1 MHKFDLF
8 ETREA
13 GVVSIVR
20 FADEIAN
27 FSHRTTELYEQLSRF
42 IGDNECLKIVIDLR
56 NTSYLPSSVL
66 GVMVQL
72 HNLGCEVQLAN
83 ASDDVAE
90 VLQITQLIQMIHVN
104 EIEVDPWEDSAG
116 EAAEVVPVAVAGYC
130 VTCPECLHEV
140 DTDKNNLG
148 KRERC
153 SHCRLEFAVTADLMR
168 EATHLSANCPG
179 CRGRLRL
186 LRDQLKETITC
197 PQCDTET
204 EVRMIV

>member
-1 MHKFDLF
+1 MHESDLF
-8 ETREA
+8 EVREA

-20 FADEIAN
+20 FADEIGS
-27 FSHRTTELYEQLSRF
+27 FSQRTADLHEQLSRF
-42 IGDNECLKIVIDLR
+42 IGEQECLKIVIDLR
-56 NTSYLPSSVL
+56 DTTYLPSSVL

-72 HNLGCEVQLAN
+72 HNQGCEVNLAN

-90 VLQITQLIQMIHVN
+90 VLEITQLDRMIHVN
-104 EIEVDPWEDSAG
+104 KIDVDPWEDG
-116 EAAEVVPVAVAGYC
+116 VGQVPEVVPIAVAGYC

-140 DTDKNNLG
+140 DVDKNNLG
-148 KRERC
+148 QRERC
-153 SHCRLEFAVTADLMR
+153 SHCRLEFAVTAELMR

-197 PQCDTET
+197 PQCDTKT